1 MRYYLLVSIIVFAL
15 ASGAANAQSV
25 SVKNNP
31 QSGTVTLRNSSLTL
45 VLNYNH
51 QCRISKM
58 DVNGENVIA
67 SDAGI
72 YSEIQTKEK
81 TFSTLQLQHSPKV
94 NVSTNTLE
102 VSEIIYGDDNSAVHE
117 NWKFIVSDSNI
128 TYSITRTF
136 PKTFE
141 AESVS
146 FPAIEFNNIN
156 TWEGAFQGFGGIAW
170 FYLFNEKL
178 MTYGVHTNEASFCN
192 STNNNGLH
200 VLVNAPGKQVAMKY
214 SRTDNDKLDYSIA
227 VSQKEMLPRYDSG
240 THRRRFIR
248 KKTDVWDEF
257 KIMAG
262 SSTETIS
269 FSAFNYTKKY
279 GRGEFKGVNGKQV
292 TSVLNTIARM
302 GVIDAKHFGGNS
314 WHTPYGPICLHE
326 QYIAQ
331 LGVGINDSHY
341 LDAYKQCLDFYR
353 DNAIKPDGRVWPRW
367 AYTNEDAMPGQFT
380 DKGFYEA
387 QWGYLMDSNPDFV
400 SNVSD
405 LYNQTGDIAWVKKQQ
420 QACEKALNYLL
431 KRDSNGNHLVE
442 MMNDSH
448 TQKRSSDWIDI
459 IWASYENAF
468 VNAKLYHALCLWS
481 DIEQQLG
488 NKEKAFY
495 YSSFAKQLKI
505 SFNKSVHQGG
515 FWDEDKGYYDY
526 WRDKDESVH
535 GDNLVTPVNF
545 MAIAYGICDD
555 TTRRNSIL
563 EKVEAEMQKEKLF
576 FWPISFF
583 PYKTDEGLEYQ
594 FPFPYYENGDIFLSW
609 GSVAVQAY
617 ASWKPALALHYIK
630 NILRQDSIDG
640 LAFQR
645 YARKDQSGQGDDI
658 LSGNSL
664 AVVGLYQS
672 VYGFHPL
679 YNRFYLNPHITGEL
693 CGSRLFYNYRG
704 ERLTIGL
711 DTNLYSVS
719 NKRFTIS
726 SKNDFGFFSVG
737 DTVLYFNKDN
747 PAYSLKAVAK
757 NKHLLHLQIIQCNSK
772 EIIWKQSSPDASFNA
787 AYSVSQ
793 LLPGRSYLI
802 YGDDVL
808 LTKIKS
814 DGKGNLIFQ
823 ESISKKEIKIVK
835 MW

>member
-1 MRYYLLVSIIVFAL
+1 MRIHFLSFIVVLLSSPVICH
-15 ASGAANAQSV
+15 AQSF
-25 SVKNNP
+25 SITNNP
-31 QSGTVTLRNSSLTL
+31 GNQTVTIGNSNLKI
-45 VLNYNH
+45 VVDYNH
-51 QCRISKM
+51 GCRVSAM
-58 DVNGENVIA
+58 EVNGINVIA
-67 SDAGI
+67 GNTGI
-72 YSEIQTKEK
+72 YSAIQTKDK
-81 TFSTLQLQHSPKV
+81 TFSTLQLKNSPKMRSSKNSV
-94 NVSTNTLE
+94 EINDIVYGDANVS
-102 VSEIIYGDDNSAVHE
+102 IHE
-117 NWKFIVSDSNI
+117 NWKFIASDSNI
-128 TYSITRTF
+128 QFSITRSF
-136 PKTFE
+136 PKSFE

-146 FPAIEFNNIN
+146 FPAMEFNNIN

-178 MTYGVHTNEASFCN
+178 MTYGVHTNEVSFWN
-192 STNNNGLH
+192 SANNNGLH
-200 VLVNAPGKQVAMKY
+200 VLVNAPGKHVAMKY
-214 SRTDNDKLDYSIA
+214 SRTDDDKLDYSIA

-240 THRRRFIR
+240 TQRRRFIR
-248 KKTDVWDEF
+248 KKTDVWAPF
-257 KIMAG
+257 KILAG
-262 SSTETIS
+262 TSTQSIS
-269 FSAFNYTKKY
+269 FSAFNYAKKY

-331 LGVGINDSHY
+331 LGVGINDPHY
-341 LDAYKQCLDFYR
+341 LNGYKQCLDFYR
-353 DNAIKPDGRVWPRW
+353 DNAIKPDGRVWSRW
-367 AYTNEDAMPGQFT
+367 AYTNGDAMPGQFT

-387 QWGYLMDSNPDFV
+387 QWGYLLDSNPDYV

-405 LYNQTGDIAWVKKQQ
+405 LYNQTGDIDWVRKQQ
-420 QACEKALNYLL
+420 KACEKALDYLL
-431 KRDSNGNHLVE
+431 KRDFNGNHLVE

-448 TQKRSSDWIDI
+448 TQNRSSDWIDI

-488 NKEKAFY
+488 NKEKASY
-495 YSSFAKQLKI
+495 YSDFAEQLKI

-563 EKVEAEMQKEKLF
+563 EKVETEMQKEKLF

-583 PYKTDEGLEYQ
+583 PYKTDEGKEYQ
-594 FPFPYYENGDIFLSW
+594 FPFPNYENGDIFLSW

-630 NILRQDSIDG
+630 NILKQYSIDG

-645 YARKDQSGQGDDI
+645 YSRKDQSGKGDDI

-664 AVVGLYQS
+664 GIVGLYQS
-672 VYGFHPL
+672 VYGFNPL
-679 YNRFYLNPHITGEL
+679 YNRFYLDPHITSEL
-693 CGSRLFYNYRG
+693 SGSRLYYDFRG
-704 ERLTIGL
+704 ERLIIGL

-726 SKNDFGFFSVG
+726 SKNDFGYFSVV
-737 DTVLYFNKDN
+737 DTVMYFHKDN
-747 PAYSLKAVAK
+747 PVYSLKAIAK
-757 NKHLLHLQIIQCNSK
+757 NKNHLNLQINECNSK
-772 EIIWKQSSPDASFNA
+772 EIIWEQSSPGASFAVMYFLND
-787 AYSVSQ
+787 
-793 LLPGRSYLI
+793 LLSNRTYLI
-802 YGDDVL
+802 YGDDIL
-808 LTKIKS
+808 LKKTRT
-814 DGKGNLIFQ
+814 DAKGNLIFNQ
-823 ESISKKEIKIVK
+823 DIKTKRLKIVLEN
-835 MW
+835 

>member
-1 MRYYLLVSIIVFAL
+1 MRYFLFVLIVVFAL
-15 ASGAANAQSV
+15 ASVAANAQSV

-31 QSGTVTLRNSSLTL
+31 GSEAVTFGNSSLTL

-67 SDAGI
+67 SDGGI
-72 YSEIQTKEK
+72 YSKIQTKEK
-81 TFSTLQLQHSPKV
+81 AFSTLQLQHSPRVKV
-94 NVSTNTLE
+94 SANRLE
-102 VSEIIYGDDNSAVHE
+102 ISEIIYGDDSTAVHE

-128 TYSITRTF
+128 KFSITRTF
-136 PKTFE
+136 PKAFK
-141 AESVS
+141 AQSVS
-146 FPAIEFNNIN
+146 FPAIEFNNIH

-178 MTYGVHTNEASFCN
+178 MTYGVHTNEASFWN
-192 STNNNGLH
+192 STNNNGLD
-200 VLVNAPGKQVAMKY
+200 VLANAPGKQIAMKY
-214 SRTDNDKLDYSIA
+214 SRTDNDKLNYSIA
-227 VSQKEMLPRYDSG
+227 VSQKEMVPRYDSG

-262 SSTETIS
+262 TSTETIR
-269 FSAFNYTKKY
+269 FSAFNYAEKY
-279 GRGEFKGVNGKQV
+279 GRGDFKGVNGKQV

-326 QYIAQ
+326 QYIAE
-331 LGVGINDSHY
+331 LGAGINDAHY
-341 LDAYKQCLDFYR
+341 LDGYKQCLDFYR
-353 DNAIKPDGRVWPRW
+353 DNAIRPDGRVWPRW

-387 QWGYLMDSNPDFV
+387 QWGYLLDSNPDFV

-405 LYNQTGDIAWVKKQQ
+405 LYNQTGDVRWVKKQQ
-420 QACEKALNYLL
+420 QACEKALDYLL

-442 MMNDSH
+442 MINDSH

-481 DIEQQLG
+481 GIEQQLG
-488 NKEKAFY
+488 NQEKASY
-495 YSSFAKQLKI
+495 YSGFAKQLKI
-505 SFNKSVHQGG
+505 SFNKSVHHGG
-515 FWDEDKGYYDY
+515 FWDEEKGYYDY
-526 WRDKDESVH
+526 WRDKDGSVH

-563 EKVEAEMQKEKLF
+563 EKVEAEMQKEHLF

-583 PYKTDEGLEYQ
+583 PYKTDEGKEYQ

-617 ASWKPALALHYIK
+617 ASWKPGLALHYIK

-693 CGSRLFYNYRG
+693 SGSRLFYNYRG
-704 ERLTIGL
+704 ERLTIAL

-726 SKNDFGFFSVG
+726 SKNDFGFFSAG
-737 DTVLYFNKDN
+737 DTVIFFHKGNS
-747 PAYSLKAVAK
+747 AYSLKAVAK
-757 NKHLLHLQIIQCNSK
+757 NKHSLHLQIIQCNSK
-772 EIIWKQSSPDASFNA
+772 EVVWKQRSPDASFTA
-787 AYSVSQ
+787 AYSISQ
-793 LLPGRSYLI
+793 LLPLHSYLI
-802 YGDDVL
+802 YGDGVL
-808 LTKIKS
+808 LKKNKT
-814 DGKGNLIFQ
+814 DGKGNLNFQ
-823 ESISKKEIKIVK
+823 QSIANKEIKIVK
-835 MW
+835 E

>member
-1 MRYYLLVSIIVFAL
+1 MRNYFLISIVVFAFS
-15 ASGAANAQSV
+15 SGICNAQTI

-31 QSGTVTLRNSSLTL
+31 NLHTITISNPTIKF
-45 VLNYNH
+45 VLNYDH
-51 QCRISKM
+51 QCRISTM
-58 DVNGENVIA
+58 DVNEENVIA
-67 SDAGI
+67 GNSGI
-72 YSEIQTKEK
+72 YSQVQTKDK
-81 TFSTLQLQHSPKV
+81 TFSTLQLHNSPKV
-94 NVSTNTLE
+94 KSSKNSVE
-102 VSEIIYGDDNSAVHE
+102 VSNIIYGDDNISIHE
-117 NWKFIVSDSNI
+117 NWKFVVSDSNI
-128 TYSITRTF
+128 KFSISRTF
-136 PKTFE
+136 PKSFE

-146 FPAIEFNNIN
+146 FPNIEFNNIN

-178 MTYGVHTNEASFCN
+178 MTYGVHTNEVSFWN

-200 VLVNAPGKQVAMKY
+200 LLVNAPGKQVAMKY
-214 SRTDNDKLDYSIA
+214 SRTGDDKLDYSFA
-227 VSQKEMLPRYDSG
+227 VSQKEMLPRYDSD

-248 KKTDVWDEF
+248 KSTDVWAPF
-257 KIMAG
+257 QVMAG
-262 SSTETIS
+262 NSTQTIS
-269 FSAFNYTKKY
+269 FSAFNYAKEY

-302 GVIDAKHFGGNS
+302 GVIDANHFGGNS

-331 LGVGINDSHY
+331 LGLGINDEHF
-341 LDAYKQCLDFYR
+341 LNGYKQCLDFYR

-405 LYNQTGDIAWVKKQQ
+405 LYNQTGDIAWVKNQQ
-420 QACEKALNYLL
+420 QACEKALDYLL
-431 KRDSNGNHLVE
+431 KRDFNGNHLVE

-468 VNAKLYHALCLWS
+468 VNAKLYHALRLWS
-481 DIEQQLG
+481 DIEKQLG
-488 NKEKAFY
+488 NEEKALY
-495 YSSFAKQLKI
+495 YSNFADQLKI
-505 SFNKSVHQGG
+505 SFNKSVHHGG
-515 FWDEDKGYYDY
+515 FWDEEKGYYDY
-526 WRDKDESVH
+526 WRDKDQSIH
-535 GDNLVTPVNF
+535 GDNLVIPVNF

-563 EKVEAEMQKEKLF
+563 EKVEAEMQKEHLF
-576 FWPISFF
+576 FWPISMF
-583 PYKTDEGLEYQ
+583 PYKTDEGKEYQ

-617 ASWKPALALHYIK
+617 ASWKPSLALHYIK

-645 YARKDQSGQGDDI
+645 YSRKDQSGQGDDI

-664 AVVGLYQS
+664 AIVGLYQS

-679 YNRFYLNPHITGEL
+679 YNRFYLDPHITSEL
-693 CGSRLFYNYRG
+693 SGSRLLYNYR
-704 ERLTIGL
+704 EEKLTIGL
-711 DTNLYSVS
+711 GTNLYSVS
-719 NKRFTIS
+719 NKKFTIS

-737 DTVLYFNKDN
+737 DTVMYFNKDN
-747 PAYSLKAVAK
+747 PVYSIKAIANHK
-757 NKHLLHLQIIQCNSK
+757 NHINLNIIGCNSK
-772 EIIWKQSSPDASFNA
+772 EIIWEQTSPGKPFTIS
-787 AYSVSQ
+787 YSLNS
-793 LLPGRSYLI
+793 LLPDHSYSI
-802 YGDDVL
+802 YVDGVL
-808 LTKIKS
+808 SKKSKS
-814 DGKGNLIFQ
+814 DRKGNLIFNQ
-823 ESISKKEIKIVK
+823 NSSARKIEILLSN
-835 MW
+835 

>member
-1 MRYYLLVSIIVFAL
+1 MRNYILISIVAFAL
-15 ASGAANAQSV
+15 FPGICAAQSF
-25 SVKNNP
+25 SIKNNP
-31 QSGTVTLRNSSLTL
+31 QLHTINIGNSTIKL
-45 VLNYNH
+45 VLDYDH
-51 QCRISKM
+51 QCRISAM
-58 DVNGENVIA
+58 DVNGQNVIEGN
-67 SDAGI
+67 AGI
-72 YSEIQTKEK
+72 YSEVQTKGN
-81 TFSTLQLQHSPKV
+81 TFSTLQLRKSPKIKSSKNLV
-94 NVSTNTLE
+94 E
-102 VSEIIYGDDNSAVHE
+102 VSDIIYGDDNVAIHE

-128 TYSITRTF
+128 KFSITRTF
-136 PKTFE
+136 PKSFE

-178 MTYGVHTNEASFCN
+178 MTYGVHTNEASFWN
-192 STNNNGLH
+192 STDNNGLH
-200 VLVNAPGKQVAMKY
+200 ILVNAPGKEVAMKY
-214 SRTDNDKLDYSIA
+214 SRTDDDKLDYSIA
-227 VSQKEMLPRYDSG
+227 VSPVEMLPRYDSG

-248 KKTDVWDEF
+248 KKTDVWAPF
-257 KIMAG
+257 KIMTG
-262 SSTETIS
+262 TSTETIS
-269 FSAFNYTKKY
+269 FSAFNYAKEY

-331 LGVGINDSHY
+331 LGLGINDVHY
-341 LDAYKQCLDFYR
+341 LNGYKDCLDFYR

-405 LYNQTGDIAWVKKQQ
+405 LYNQTGDKAWVKKQQ
-420 QACEKALNYLL
+420 AACEKALDYLL
-431 KRDSNGNHLVE
+431 RRDFNGNHLVE

-459 IWASYENAF
+459 IWASYENSF
-468 VNAKLYHALCLWS
+468 VNAKLYHALRLWS

-488 NKEKAFY
+488 NKEKASY
-495 YSSFAKQLKI
+495 YSNFADQLKI
-505 SFNKSVHQGG
+505 SFNKSVHHGG

-526 WRDKDESVH
+526 WRDKDESIH

-563 EKVEAEMQKEKLF
+563 EKVEIEMQKEHLF
-576 FWPISFF
+576 FWPISMF
-583 PYKTDEGLEYQ
+583 PYKTDEGKEYQ

-609 GSVAVQAY
+609 GSVAMQAY
-617 ASWKPALALHYIK
+617 ASWKPELALHYIK
-630 NILRQDSIDG
+630 NILKQDSIDG

-645 YARKDQSGQGDDI
+645 YSRKDQSGQGDDI

-664 AVVGLYQS
+664 AIVGLYQS
-672 VYGFHPL
+672 VYGFNPL
-679 YNRFYLNPHITGEL
+679 YNRFYLNPHITSEIS
-693 CGSRLFYNYRG
+693 GSRLFYNFRG
-704 ERLTIGL
+704 EQLTIGL

-726 SKNDFGFFSVG
+726 SKDDFGFFSVG
-737 DTVLYFNKDN
+737 DTVIYFNKDN
-747 PAYSLKAVAK
+747 SVYSLKAIAK
-757 NKHLLHLQIIQCNSK
+757 NKNHLSLQINECNSK
-772 EIIWKQSSPDASFNA
+772 EIIWEQSSPGASFAVTYFLNN
-787 AYSVSQ
+787 
-793 LLPGRSYLI
+793 LLPNRTYLI
-802 YGDDVL
+802 YGDDTL
-808 LTKIKS
+808 LKKS
-814 DGKGNLIFQ
+814 KTDAKGNLIFNQ
-823 ESISKKEIKIVK
+823 DIKTKKLKIVLEN
-835 MW
+835 